1 MEYRRGL
8 ATRKLPMSELPF
20 GDNVPFVA
28 SALSPAV
35 SAYES
40 TGSEMEGDFLSRTQ
54 QACIR
59 IWKKALPLF

>member
-1 MEYRRGL
+1 
-8 ATRKLPMSELPF
+8 MSELPF